1 MTPELTLLIVYE
13 PLVKSSKRPTTQ
25 NSCSL
30 DCESIARSQK
40 TDWHIL
46 KCILFLSR
54 KLPSV
59 EEKHKDQKA
68 VASKEFQAGRDLI
81 EDEFAEENRVKVE
94 IYVYYAKSIGML
106 MAVMAVIFYVSL
118 LKLISHTLIFLLYDL
133 VL

>member
-1 MTPELTLLIVYE
+1 M
-13 PLVKSSKRPTTQ
+13 
-25 NSCSL
+25 
-30 DCESIARSQK
+30 
-40 TDWHIL
+40 
-46 KCILFLSR
+46 
-54 KLPSV
+54 PSV

-118 LKLISHTLIFLLYDL
+118 LKLISHTLTFLL
-133 VL
+133 